1 MKNNSHF
8 SFINKIYIQNNL
20 KQILARKKNNNN
32 KLGILLDE
40 NIFDQKQDYQYFS
53 KKLSK
58 K

>member
-1 MKNNSHF
+1 MLSHF
-8 SFINKIYIQNNL
+8 SFINKKYIQNNL

-32 KLGILLDE
+32 KLEILMDE
-40 NIFDQKQDYQYFS
+40 NIFDQKQGYQYFS